1 MLRTLLPL
9 AVLGFAVYL
18 LIDTQ
23 AKFKKLQKD
32 DPEAA
37 YEYRRSHALLMTLL
51 VMLVIV
57 ILYATYKGF
66 MTDFAGKSVS
76 VNEIVDRIRRIKGD
90 QQPLADPVADWEQAW
105 SAGLSQNG
113 PRGPN

>member
-18 LIDTQ
+18 LIDIQ
-23 AKFKKLQKD
+23 LRYRKLQKED
-32 DPEAA
+32 RVAA
-37 YEYRRSHALLMTLL
+37 YEYRRSHALLMTLM

-66 MTDFAGKSVS
+66 MSDFGDKVTS
-76 VNEIVDRIRRIKGD
+76 IRQKFR
-90 QQPLADPVADWEQAW
+90 QNVAFAAPYNAADLPVY
-105 SAGLSQNG
+105 GG
-113 PRGPN
+113 PQGE

>member
-18 LIDTQ
+18 VIDTQ
-23 AKFKKLQKD
+23 AKFNKLQKQ

-51 VMLVIV
+51 VMLIIV
-57 ILYATYKGF
+57 ILYATYKGAMSDF
-66 MTDFAGKSVS
+66 GAKSESISQIVNQMRSGWTNNQRDSRNYLTDPL
-76 VNEIVDRIRRIKGD
+76 VD
-90 QQPLADPVADWEQAW
+90 EY
-105 SAGLSQNG
+105 
-113 PRGPN
+113 